1 MQCPLLCK
9 EFVIDVWQIYY
20 ARSKGADAILLIA
33 AVLPDIDITYFLGVC
48 KSLGMTALVEV
59 ILPPS
64 YPTISLSYF
73 FLHARFSSFT
83 VNLIIICTSMSMTIA
98 SFQNKGCNGILLYK
112 V

>member
-64 YPTISLSYF
+64 YDIAIVLFFTRTFFIIHCQPNYYMYINVNDYRFISKQ
-73 FLHARFSSFT
+73 R
-83 VNLIIICTSMSMTIA
+83 M
-98 SFQNKGCNGILLYK
+98 
-112 V
+112 